1 MKSLSKLIEET
12 IDNTPFV
19 RESLSEGL
27 INTSAL
33 ARKIKPHLETQVGK
47 TIKES
52 TIVMAISRL
61 PLSKQESIQIRI
73 RQVIDN
79 IGDLI
84 VRSNLSKY
92 NYSNYAGISSN
103 QAFFLKKIETIND
116 SFYTVSRGIAE
127 TTLIVN
133 AQLCDLLEE
142 SLDADQLLSQTKGLS
157 AITLKLPLSNVRTE
171 GIYYYILKKLAWKS
185 ISIEE
190 VISTT
195 NEFTIVVQSSVVSQ
209 AFEVLANLNDSGL

>member
-12 IDNTPFV
+12 IDSMPFV

-33 ARKIKPHLETQVGK
+33 ARKIKPQLEKSNGK
-47 TIKES
+47 AIKES

-61 PLSKQESIQIRI
+61 PLSKQESIQIKI
-73 RQVIDN
+73 KQVIDN

-84 VRSNLSKY
+84 VRSNLTKY
-92 NYSNYAGISSN
+92 TYSNYSGISAN
-103 QAFFLKKIETIND
+103 QALFLKKIETIND
-116 SFYTVSRGIAE
+116 SFYTVSRGVGE

-142 SLDADQLLSQTKGLS
+142 SLDKSKLLSQTKGLS
-157 AITLKLPLSNVRTE
+157 AITLKLPSSNVKTE

-195 NEFTIVVQSSVVSQ
+195 NEFTIVVQSSVVSK

>member
-33 ARKIKPHLETQVGK
+33 ARKIKPHLEANVGK
-47 TIKES
+47 AIKES

-61 PLSKQESIQIRI
+61 PLSKQESIQIKI
-73 RQVIDN
+73 RQVINN

-92 NYSNYAGISSN
+92 NYSNYPGISSN
-103 QAFFLKKIETIND
+103 QALFLKKIETIND

-133 AQLCDLLEE
+133 AQLCGLLEE
-142 SLDADQLLSQTKGLS
+142 SLDNAKLLSQTKELS
-157 AITLKLPLSNVRTE
+157 AITLKLPSNNVRTE

>member
-1 MKSLSKLIEET
+1 MKPLSKLIEEI

-33 ARKIKPHLETQVGK
+33 ARKIKPKLEEYSKK

-61 PLSKQESIQIRI
+61 PLSRQESIQIRI
-73 RQVIDN
+73 RQVIND
-79 IGDLI
+79 IGDII
-84 VRSNLSKY
+84 VRSNLVKY
-92 NYSNYAGISSN
+92 NFSNYQGISGN
-103 QAFFLKKIETIND
+103 QAMFLKKIETIND
-116 SFYTVSRGIAE
+116 SFYTVSRGITE
-127 TTLIVN
+127 TTLIIN
-133 AQLCDLLEE
+133 AQLSQLLEE
-142 SLDADQLLSQTKGLS
+142 SLEKKHLLTQTESLS
-157 AITLKLPLSNVRTE
+157 AITLKLPSANVKTE

-185 ISIEE
+185 ISLEE

-195 NEFTIVVQSSVVSQ
+195 NEFTIVVKSAVVSQ
-209 AFEVLANLNDSGL
+209 AFEVLSNLNDANL